1 MNINQVEING
11 LPQNELIKK
20 ITAHHNSGSYR
31 LSENTLRK
39 IYIRLNEID
48 QSSPPPPPRL
58 TRQNATVRNRRNV
71 GSVARHLNF
80 GQEETPL
87 GGKRKTKKS
96 RKSRKNRKS
105 RKSKKNRKSRKSRK

>member
-1 MNINQVEING
+1 MNINQVEINR

-39 IYIRLNEID
+39 IYNRLNEID

-58 TRQNATVRNRRNV
+58 TRQNATV
-71 GSVARHLNF
+71 GSFDPVARHLNF

-105 RKSKKNRKSRKSRK
+105 RKSKKNRKSRKSRKSRK